1 MEGDIELGRGME
13 REEEGTGGTWR
24 DRYMRGE
31 ALHGWATLRICEA
44 RYCYDKRSVEI
55 KTNSSVL
62 KDFTTTITVGSTPIT
77 VRGHPQK
84 GRTRSFLAQVSV
96 ALPPARTRSRP
107 KRIKRHPAV
116 FDQAV

>member
-44 RYCYDKRSVEI
+44 RYC
-55 KTNSSVL
+55 
-62 KDFTTTITVGSTPIT
+62 
-77 VRGHPQK
+77 
-84 GRTRSFLAQVSV
+84 
-96 ALPPARTRSRP
+96 
-107 KRIKRHPAV
+107 
-116 FDQAV
+116 